1 MPSGNKDNR
10 QLLQY
15 AGMATQLM
23 AGLLL
28 VIWLGLK
35 LDAWLKFSTPVF
47 VWVFPLVVIIAFIY
61 KVIKDTSKKN

>member
-35 LDAWLKFSTPVF
+35 LDSWLKFSTPVF